1 MENIKLD
8 LPGKND
14 FFTEEAY
21 KVLRT
26 NLQFF
31 GQDVKVILIR
41 ICIYSML

>member
-8 LPGKND
+8 LPGQND

-26 NLQFF
+26 NLQFC
-31 GQDVKVILIR
+31 GQYVKVILITS
-41 ICIYSML
+41 CNEN